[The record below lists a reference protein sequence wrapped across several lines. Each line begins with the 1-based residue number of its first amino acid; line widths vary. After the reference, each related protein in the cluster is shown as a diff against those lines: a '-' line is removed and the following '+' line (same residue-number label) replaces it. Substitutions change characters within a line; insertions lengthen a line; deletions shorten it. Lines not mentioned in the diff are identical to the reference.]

1 MDRTKTSPA
10 GTMARKKLQGEAAKP
25 ASPFD
30 DVGSSLLDA
39 MPFMVLILDSKRR
52 IVHTNASAL
61 RFLDILH
68 SEDVRGML
76 VGEAFD
82 CARLGESDIPCGSSE
97 ACQLCGAHQALI
109 ACHKGLGGMRECRL
123 TTRHDGLHRTLD
135 LMIWTSPLEIKSRR
149 YFMLSFR
156 DVSRENRARM
166 LERIFFHDVANT
178 LSGIQNL
185 VGLMVDDGG
194 TISPED
200 LTLLCTA
207 VDHLS
212 EEITS
217 QRDLAAAER
226 GELVVRSARIS
237 SREMLDWLKEN
248 YSLRNAAREKTLAVD
263 ESAVDVT
270 FESDPVLLKRV
281 LGNMILNALEASHPG
296 QTVTLG
302 CDQRTNG
309 KGAGPVFWVHDSE
322 PMTPEVATQI
332 FQHSFSTKGEG
343 RGLGT
348 YSLKLLGEGY
358 LGGTVSFVNS
368 PEVGTIFRIA
378 LPLRPEP
385 KEEPPL

>member
-1 MDRTKTSPA
+1 MDRTKKSSA
-10 GTMARKKLQGEAAKP
+10 GAMARKTLRSGAASP

-30 DVGSSLLDA
+30 DVASSLLDA
-39 MPFMVLILDSKRR
+39 MPFMVLILDSERR

-61 RFLDILH
+61 RFLDIMNP
-68 SEDVRGML
+68 EDVRGML
-76 VGEAFD
+76 AGEAFD
-82 CARLGESDIPCGSSE
+82 CARLGESDIPCGSSD
-97 ACQLCGAHQALI
+97 ACQLCGAHQALT
-109 ACHKGLGGMRECRL
+109 ACQKGLGGVRECRL
-123 TTRHDGLHRTLD
+123 TTRQGGLHRTLD
-135 LMIWTSPLEIKSRR
+135 LMIWTSPLRIKGQPYS
-149 YFMLSFR
+149 MLSFR

-185 VGLMVDDGG
+185 VGLIVDDGG
-194 TISPED
+194 TIAPED

-207 VDHLS
+207 VEHLS

-237 SREMLDWLKEN
+237 SREILAWLRES
-248 YSLRNAAREKTLAVD
+248 YSLRNAARGKTLAVD
-263 ESAVDVT
+263 DSAAEVT

-281 LGNMILNALEASHPG
+281 LGNMILNALEASEPG

-302 CDQRTNG
+302 CHLCMDGQF
-309 KGAGPVFWVHDSE
+309 AGPIFWVHDPE
-322 PMTPEVATQI
+322 PLPPDIATQL

-358 LGGTVSFVNS
+358 LGGTVSFDS
-368 PEVGTIFRIA
+368 APDKGTTFRIA

-385 KEEPPL
+385 KEASL

>member
-1 MDRTKTSPA
+1 MDRTKKCSA
-10 GTMARKKLQGEAAKP
+10 GAMARNTPGSGAASP

-30 DVGSSLLDA
+30 DVASSLLDA
-39 MPFMVLILDSKRR
+39 MPFMVLILDSERR

-61 RFLDILH
+61 RFLDILNP
-68 SEDVRGML
+68 EDVRGML
-76 VGEAFD
+76 AGEAFD

-97 ACQLCGAHQALI
+97 ACQLCGAHQALA
-109 ACHKGLGGMRECRL
+109 ACHNGLGGVRECRL
-123 TTRHDGLHRTLD
+123 TTRQGGLHRTLD
-135 LMIWTSPLEIKSRR
+135 LMIWTSPLSIKGRP
-149 YFMLSFR
+149 YTMLSFR

-194 TISPED
+194 TIAPED
-200 LTLLCTA
+200 LPLLCTA
-207 VDHLS
+207 VEHLS

-237 SREMLDWLKEN
+237 SLEILAWLRKN
-248 YSLRNAAREKTLAVD
+248 YSLRNAARGKSLAVD
-263 ESAVDVT
+263 DSAAEVT
-270 FESDPVLLKRV
+270 FVSDPVLLKRV

-302 CDQRTNG
+302 CHPCMDGRF
-309 KGAGPVFWVHDSE
+309 AGPIFWVHDPE
-322 PMTPEVATQI
+322 PLPPDIAAQL

-358 LGGTVSFVNS
+358 LGGAVSFDSS
-368 PEVGTIFRIA
+368 PDKGTTFRIA
-378 LPLRPEP
+378 LPMHPEP
-385 KEEPPL
+385 KEACL

>member
-1 MDRTKTSPA
+1 MDRTKTSLA
-10 GTMARKKLQGEAAKP
+10 GLMARKTQKGGAASP

-30 DVGSSLLDA
+30 DVASSLLDA
-39 MPFMVLILDSKRR
+39 MPFMVLILDSERR
-52 IVHTNASAL
+52 IVHMNASAL

-68 SEDVRGML
+68 PDDVRGML
-76 VGEAFD
+76 AGEAFD
-82 CARLGESDIPCGSSE
+82 CARLGESDIPCGSSD
-97 ACQLCGAHQALI
+97 ACQLCGAFQALN
-109 ACHKGLGGMRECRL
+109 ACRDGLGGVRECRL
-123 TTRHDGLHRTLD
+123 ITRHGGLHRTLD
-135 LMIWTSPLEIKSRR
+135 LMIWTSPLNIGGGS
-149 YFMLSFR
+149 YSMLSFR

-194 TISPED
+194 NISPED
-200 LTLLCTA
+200 LKLLRTA
-207 VDHLS
+207 VEQLS

-237 SREMLDWLKEN
+237 SRAILDSLKESF
-248 YSLRNAAREKTLAVD
+248 SLRNTARDKALAIDDSAAEVI
-263 ESAVDVT
+263 

-281 LGNMILNALEASHPG
+281 LGNMILNALEASLPG

-302 CDQRTNG
+302 CDHGEDGRL
-309 KGAGPVFWVHDSE
+309 AGPVFWIHDPE
-322 PMTPEVATQI
+322 PMPPEVSTQL

-358 LGGTVSFVNS
+358 LGGEVSFDS
-368 PEVGTIFRIA
+368 APGKGTTFRIA
-378 LPLRPEP
+378 LPISP
-385 KEEPPL
+385 KHKEAFP